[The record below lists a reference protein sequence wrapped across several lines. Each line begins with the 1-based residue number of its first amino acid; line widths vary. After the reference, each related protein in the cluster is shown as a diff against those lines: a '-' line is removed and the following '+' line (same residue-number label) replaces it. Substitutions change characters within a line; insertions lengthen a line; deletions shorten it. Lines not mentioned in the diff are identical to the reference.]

1 MPETSDA
8 AVADGR
14 SSSPKKK
21 RVAMRRPRPKP
32 ASCSPT
38 ICCPAS
44 AATPMPLRD
53 GLRIGGMAMI
63 ISLLLVNVIETFD
76 QVALQVLAP
85 DIQQTLDVSKTTLQG
100 LTSLGGVVLV
110 VATLPFAWLADRYMR
125 TRILAAAT
133 FVWSV
138 FMMLTG
144 AVGGAVADGLRRA
157 GRRAS
162 ARRRASRSRH
172 H

>member
-8 AVADGR
+8 AALTAIVVAEEE
-14 SSSPKKK
+14 S
-21 RVAMRRPRPKP
+21 RRE
-32 ASCSPT
+32 AQ
-38 ICCPAS
+38 
-44 AATPMPLRD
+44 AAAEAGELLPDDLLPGVGGKPMPLRD

-85 DIQQTLDVSKTTLQG
+85 DIQHSLDVSKTTLQG

-110 VATLPFAWLADRYMR
+110 VATLPFAWLADRYVR
-125 TRILAAAT
+125 TKILAAAT
-133 FVWSV
+133 AVWSV

-144 AVGGAVADGLRRA
+144 AVAAPWQMGLVRA
-157 GRRAS
+157 GAGFG
-162 ARRRASRSRH
+162 AASRIQISPTW
-172 H
+172 